1 MRIAFVAGFS
11 PIVRDA
17 AASRAFYGD
26 ALRLSFEGGEGDY
39 IFTEQL
45 AGVKHLGL
53 WPLAEAARACFGTA
67 EWPTDIPVPQATVE
81 FEVESVDA
89 VGRAAE
95 ELEAG
100 GYRLLHP
107 ARTEPWTQT
116 ITRLLSPEGLLVG
129 ICYTPWFH
137 DSARNSGAPG

>member
-1 MRIAFVAGFS
+1 MRIAFVASFS
-11 PIVRDA
+11 PIVRDV

-26 ALRLSFEGGEGDY
+26 ALGLSFEGSAGDY
-39 IFTEQL
+39 RFTEQL

-53 WPLAEAARACFGTA
+53 WPLAEAAQACFGTP
-67 EWPTDIPVPQATVE
+67 EWPTDIPEPQAALE

-89 VGRAAE
+89 VGAAAE
-95 ELEAG
+95 ELEAS

-116 ITRLLSPEGLLVG
+116 IARFLSPEGLLVG

-137 DSARNSGAPG
+137 EGARNGN